1 MVLRCEL
8 YDMGELHVVD
18 DVVLL
23 GTPVTTEPS
32 KWQKALW
39 VKWKVLDG
47 PGAPGGCKGV
57 FTCCKCRKNMLL
69 TGVGAGVY
77 LLAAEWLSAQ

>member
-1 MVLRCEL
+1 MCVAFSMRNIHIPLRCEL

-32 KWQKALW
+32 KWQKAQHGAASALRLA
-39 VKWKVLDG
+39 LDL
-47 PGAPGGCKGV
+47 V
-57 FTCCKCRKNMLL
+57 N
-69 TGVGAGVY
+69 Y
-77 LLAAEWLSAQ
+77 II

>member
-1 MVLRCEL
+1 
-8 YDMGELHVVD
+8 MGELHVVD

-39 VKWKVLDG
+39 VEWKVLDG

-57 FTCCKCRKNMLL
+57 SMCCKCGTDMLL
-69 TGVGAGVY
+69 TVHVRCYSRVGAGVY
-77 LLAAEWLSAQ
+77 LLAAK